1 MRFKALILV
10 SAFAATAM
18 PAFAQDYGRACQRA
32 QGDSQIGGMIV
43 GTIIGGVLGSQV
55 AASGHRSDGSAVGA
69 VLGGLVGSG
78 VGKDSVNCGQP
89 RYPSGSSYNP
99 NPNYGGPNYNDYGYS
114 PYGTQPAYGQD
125 PYQGS
130 PYGYAPAPVNTYPAD
145 PGAYSPPRYADDGW
159 YRQDSPPRGRHR
171 DDLDGRGDRAY
182 KRNDDYGDEDCTDAV
197 QITKLPDGTEVHRP
211 IEVCRDT
218 YYGDWKIRD

>member
-1 MRFKALILV
+1 MRLKALILV

-32 QGDSQIGGMIV
+32 QGDSQIGGLIV
-43 GTIIGGVLGSQV
+43 GSIIGGVLGSQV

-69 VLGGLVGSG
+69 VLGGIVGSG
-78 VGKDSVNCGQP
+78 VGKDSVNCGP
-89 RYPSGSSYNP
+89 PVRYPSGSSYNP

-114 PYGTQPAYGQD
+114 PYGSPSYGSNPYGAPGYGYGQ
-125 PYQGS
+125 
-130 PYGYAPAPVNTYPAD
+130 APINAYPAD

-159 YRQDSPPRGRHR
+159 RRQDTSPRSGHR
-171 DDLDGRGDRAY
+171 DDVYDRSDRDY
-182 KRNDDYGDEDCTDAV
+182 RRSDDYAGEDCTDAV
-197 QITKLPDGTEVHRP
+197 QITKLPDGSEVRRP